1 MISDSR
7 YEIHDENFI
16 LIQFQ
21 KLANG
26 QNKCLLWG
34 VVYESNIQPKPVA
47 NFFQEIVFEPEK
59 KNGVMVNDYDMFKSR
74 LTCLPKFLYLFHA
87 KMLALLDLNI

>member
-7 YEIHDENFI
+7 YQFHDENFI
-16 LIQFQ
+16 LPHVKQ
-21 KLANG
+21 LGNG
-26 QNKCLLWG
+26 QNKFSLWG

-59 KNGVMVNDYDMFKSR
+59 KDGIKVKRKRKQARVKLER
-74 LTCLPKFLYLFHA
+74 VPG
-87 KMLALLDLNI
+87 